1 MPLSAPE
8 RRSRIERF
16 ARGPALLRA
25 AWERVPEAARK
36 WRPAPGKW
44 SAHEVVCHC
53 ADSETNAYARIRY
66 VAAEKEPLVL
76 GYDEAEWARR
86 FDYHTLPVASA
97 FATIDA
103 VRAHTVALIERFSDA
118 DWARSGRH
126 TDSGAYSAEG
136 WLDIYALHLEKHTGQ
151 IERNLEAWE
160 AEPR

>member
-1 MPLSAPE
+1 LPLSIPE

-25 AWERVPEAARK
+25 AWQRVPETARK
-36 WRPAPGKW
+36 WRPGPGKW

-66 VAAEKEPLVL
+66 LVAEKDPLVL

-86 FDYHTLPVASA
+86 FDYHALPVDSA

-103 VRAHTVALIERFSDA
+103 VRGHTVALIERFSDA
-118 DWARSGRH
+118 DWALAGRH
-126 TDSGAYSAEG
+126 SHSGAYSAES
-136 WLDIYALHLEKHTGQ
+136 WLEIYAQHLEKHTGQ
-151 IERNLEAWE
+151 IERNLTAWE
-160 AEPR
+160 VESR